1 MKDVCEPA
9 PRKESG
15 SLLRLLVF
23 SLVFYF
29 LITPAISTV
38 TDCVFAVLRALLSRH
53 LLAPRINQ
61 PCAEALA
68 GSKEASVRG
77 SVNYHR
83 CGCLL

>member
-1 MKDVCEPA
+1 MVCEPA
-9 PRKESG
+9 PGKESG

-38 TDCVFAVLRALLSRH
+38 TERVFAVLRALLSRR

-61 PCAEALA
+61 PCAGALA
-68 GSKEASVRG
+68 GSEEHQCAGV
-77 SVNYHR
+77 
-83 CGCLL
+83 